1 MQYSSEDKALYLFFA
16 ANPKKPASFDARK
29 RMMDAAASYGFL
41 CVELEERGPNAGED
55 GAIIVIGGDGSIVRQ
70 VPVALAAHM
79 PILGVHFGR
88 VGFLSELTEE
98 GFLAAL
104 PRLKNGDYK
113 LEQRG
118 MLDCSVSTGRTYHCL
133 NDAVLYKLSFS
144 GVTDIDVRIDGKSAW
159 TVSADGVLVSTPTG
173 STGYNLSAGGPIVP
187 EGLDAMVITP
197 ICPHKLHVRPIV
209 VRSDSQVELVEHDEG
224 MAAID
229 GQRVCR
235 VSRGESLRITGS
247 KERVSF
253 IRLEQLDL
261 YSRIQDRLT

>member
-1 MQYSSEDKALYLFFA
+1 MYLFFA
-16 ANPKKPASFDARK
+16 ANPKKPATFDARK
-29 RMMDAAASYGFL
+29 RMMDAAESYGFL
-41 CVELEERGPNAGED
+41 CVELEEHAPNPGEE
-55 GAIIVIGGDGSIVRQ
+55 GILIVIGGDGSIVRQ
-70 VPVALAAHM
+70 VPVALVAKM
-79 PILGVHFGR
+79 PILGIHFGR
-88 VGFLSELTEE
+88 VGFLTELTEK

-104 PRLKNGDYK
+104 PRLSAGDYQ
-113 LEQRG
+113 LEQRR
-118 MLDCSVSTGRTYHCL
+118 MLDCKVSTGRVYQCL

-144 GVTDIDVRIDGKSAW
+144 GVTDIDVRINGKSAW
-159 TVSADGVLVSTPTG
+159 TVSADGVMVSTPTG
-173 STGYNLSAGGPIVP
+173 STGYSLSAGGPIVP

-209 VRSDSQVELVEHDEG
+209 VRSDSLVELVEHDDG

-235 VSRGESLRITGS
+235 VARGESLVITGS

-253 IRLEQLDL
+253 IRFEQMDL